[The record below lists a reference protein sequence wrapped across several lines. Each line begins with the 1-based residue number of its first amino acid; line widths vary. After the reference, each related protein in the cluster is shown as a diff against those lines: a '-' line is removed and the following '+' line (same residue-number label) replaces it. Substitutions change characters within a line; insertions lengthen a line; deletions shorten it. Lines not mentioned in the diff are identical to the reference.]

1 MQFMVGLGC
10 HCRSQA
16 MSETPLYQ
24 NVGSPLIEQD
34 AEYLVALLNREKI
47 PHLLVQDFDQ
57 PLAAVGRTWFVQVQA
72 KHLDWAAQIR
82 ADEFPEPAGELDEDP
97 DHHEVAPRK
106 RPILRSL
113 FFGFA
118 GAMVGLRVGV
128 KLRGGG
134 AGALLLGGVM
144 GVVAMLASI
153 LFGAHQKPV
162 SEDSKV
168 AETDAE
174 EPQKRGE

>member
-1 MQFMVGLGC
+1 
-10 HCRSQA
+10 
-16 MSETPLYQ
+16 MSETPVYK

-34 AEYLVALLNREKI
+34 AEYLVALLDREKI
-47 PHLLVQDFDQ
+47 PHRVVQDFDH

-72 KHLDWAAQIR
+72 KHHAWAVQIR
-82 ADEFPEPAGELDEDP
+82 ADEFPEPAGDVEAAPDQPELTS
-97 DHHEVAPRK
+97 RK

-134 AGALLLGGVM
+134 VGALLLGGVM
-144 GVVAMLASI
+144 GVVALLASI
-153 LFGAHQKPV
+153 LSGAHQKPV
-162 SEDSKV
+162 SEDRKV
-168 AETDAE
+168 AETEAE
-174 EPQKRGE
+174 ESEKRGE

>member
-1 MQFMVGLGC
+1 
-10 HCRSQA
+10 
-16 MSETPLYQ
+16 
-24 NVGSPLIEQD
+24 
-34 AEYLVALLNREKI
+34 
-47 PHLLVQDFDQ
+47 
-57 PLAAVGRTWFVQVQA
+57 
-72 KHLDWAAQIR
+72 
-82 ADEFPEPAGELDEDP
+82 
-97 DHHEVAPRK
+97 
-106 RPILRSL
+106 
-113 FFGFA
+113 